1 MTESVTQVE
10 SDFPIVR
17 LEGIE
22 KVYRG
27 FPDVRA
33 LSPVD
38 LDIHGG
44 DFLSIVGPSGSG
56 KSTLLNVLGLLD
68 RPTAGKY
75 LLSGREVAGLSET
88 ERAAARGHQI
98 GFVFQSFQLMEKR
111 TAIEN
116 VLLATAYQGMTYAQ
130 SLERATNALDA
141 VGMTKRANVA
151 ASRLSGGERQRVA
164 IARALAGNPTLLLCD
179 EPTGNLDSAN
189 SDGILRVLLDLN
201 TRGAT
206 IVLITHN
213 EDIAARA
220 SRRAVIRDGVF
231 SLASAS

>member
-1 MTESVTQVE
+1 MTDPFAERDAQH
-10 SDFPIVR
+10 PIVS
-17 LEGIE
+17 LQGIE

-33 LSPVD
+33 LSPVF
-38 LDIHGG
+38 LNIHVG

-111 TAIEN
+111 SAKEN
-116 VLLATAYQGMTYAQ
+116 VLLATAYQGITYSQ
-130 SLERATNALDA
+130 SIERVDNALAA
-141 VGMTKRANVA
+141 VGMTKRAHVA

-164 IARALAGNPTLLLCD
+164 IARALAGSPALLLCD

-189 SDGILRVLLDLN
+189 SDEILRVLLELN
-201 TRGAT
+201 SRGAT
-206 IVLITHN
+206 IVLITHD

-220 SRRAVIRDGVF
+220 SRRAIIRDGVF

>member
-1 MTESVTQVE
+1 M
-10 SDFPIVR
+10 PIVR

-22 KVYRG
+22 KIYRG

-33 LSPVD
+33 LSPVF
-38 LDIHGG
+38 LDIHAG

-68 RPTAGKY
+68 RPTAGNY
-75 LLSGREVAGLSET
+75 LLDGREVAGLSET

-98 GFVFQSFQLMEKR
+98 GFVFQSFQLTEKR

-116 VLLATAYQGMTYAQ
+116 VLLATAYQGMTHAQ
-130 SLERATNALDA
+130 SMERVATALDA
-141 VGMTKRANVA
+141 VGMTKRANVT

-164 IARALAGNPTLLLCD
+164 IARALAGSPTLLLCD

-189 SDGILRVLLDLN
+189 SYEILRVLLNLN
-201 TRGAT
+201 SRGAT

-220 SRRAVIRDGVF
+220 SRQSVIRDGMF
-231 SLASAS
+231 SLASTS